1 MQSLLFITVYNEG
14 IISDY
19 DVIIAV
25 STHFRFV
32 AVNFQEQVRCENN
45 NNKSDFLANFLIFTF
60 FRENV

>member
-32 AVNFQEQVRCENN
+32 AVNFQEQVR
-45 NNKSDFLANFLIFTF
+45 
-60 FRENV
+60 